1 MMHFLLGL
9 AALSL
14 LASAALAFML
24 ARRSRPVA
32 RKSGRRPRPRA
43 PSGGLAIVP
52 VCATGW
58 AAASLCGIAP
68 TDTLAAIAVMLAL
81 AFLARRD
88 GARRISALYRYAALG
103 IATVIGL
110 TFLPGGGHVFQG
122 LLPVTLD
129 LILSSLLWI
138 AAMDLPPRLE
148 TTDGAMLVQTI
159 TIGIGIA
166 IAGMLVGNPENG
178 SVATGIAV
186 AAAALGAL
194 AWVLP
199 PTRLPVGAVGTLPI
213 GFALAWMLLGLAGR
227 GHWAPAVILP
237 LRAVVPVGAVL
248 RRQYRRLRGAS
259 KTDAPA
265 RSRVKPD
272 SRQALTA
279 TASIDGLLVPLACLA
294 VFWPWPALLA
304 AIPVAAG
311 LSGLPLERLKVR

>member
-159 TIGIGIA
+159 
-166 IAGMLVGNPENG
+166 VGNPENG